1 MYWLYCVQRAR
12 TAAGPACSP
21 PARSVLPPLEC
32 AECGAIALDRAQP
45 VGAAGPAATAGTAA
59 AAAWRSTRLGGL
71 APVRVE
77 VCVEVA
83 RNDQRRPH
91 ATAGRRGALRA
102 LFDRAPLGRL
112 GRLHRRHPLLHREL
126 HLGDAGEPAR
136 RCAALLVGALLHH
149 RLLVPQVPQR
159 NCLPHVRR
167 RHVQRVFV
175 AVGGALRRAVGAP
188 AVLHLLLDIP
198 QHVGVHLA
206 RVRLRRERRVEP
218 RATVARVAALFAA
231 ALLRRTALRPDVER
245 DTLCALTLALQL
257 AHHRQRVPWA
267 AGRSRISVRVGL
279 GLGRAAL
286 PDVGRPARLLE
297 GGRWRSLVRHVH
309 S

>member
-1 MYWLYCVQRAR
+1 LAASVASTVAIRSSTESSTYGRAD
-12 TAAGPACSP
+12 
-21 PARSVLPPLEC
+21 E
-32 AECGAIALDRAQP
+32 
-45 VGAAGPAATAGTAA
+45 GT
-59 AAAWRSTRLGGL
+59 RR
-71 APVRVE
+71 VRVAE
-77 VCVEVA
+77 DAPSPRSERDA
-83 RNDQRRPH
+83 R
-91 ATAGRRGALRA
+91 
-102 LFDRAPLGRL
+102 
-112 GRLHRRHPLLHREL
+112 
-126 HLGDAGEPAR
+126 LGDAGEPAR

-257 AHHRQRVPWA
+257 AHHRQRVPTKRKA
-267 AGRSRISVRVGL
+267 A
-279 GLGRAAL
+279 
-286 PDVGRPARLLE
+286 
-297 GGRWRSLVRHVH
+297 
-309 S
+309 